1 MFNFFLF
8 SKYSTLWL
16 NLVQGRDIIYYVPTK
31 IYPSLQRNLPYPNS
45 ESFNLPPKSANSG
58 GLAIFIYSLIAFYSL
73 LTTFDAVSKTAIAG
87 SCGITNVTGVSF
99 GSYDVFN
106 ASATDAVGSVTYRC
120 IDVGTGLITIDLN
133 KGNSNSYNSRTLKSG
148 DDALNYNLYLDSGKN
163 IIWGN
168 GTESSSHYG
177 PLNPT
182 NNSDVMVSIYGR
194 IPAQQT
200 RTKSGNYS
208 DTITITIFF

>member
-1 MFNFFLF
+1 MFNFL
-8 SKYSTLWL
+8 
-16 NLVQGRDIIYYVPTK
+16 
-31 IYPSLQRNLPYPNS
+31 LPKSPNS
-45 ESFNLPPKSANSG
+45 E
-58 GLAIFIYSLIAFYSL
+58 GLSTFIYSLIAFCSL
-73 LTTFDAVSKTAIAG
+73 LTIFDAVSKTAIAG
-87 SCGITNVTGVSF
+87 SCTITNVVGVTF
-99 GSYDVFN
+99 GSYDVFSN
-106 ASATDAVGSVTYRC
+106 MPTDAVGNVTYRC
-120 IDVGTGLITIDLN
+120 IDLGTDLITIDLN
-133 KGNSNSYNSRTLKSG
+133 KGNSNSYNSRTLKSS